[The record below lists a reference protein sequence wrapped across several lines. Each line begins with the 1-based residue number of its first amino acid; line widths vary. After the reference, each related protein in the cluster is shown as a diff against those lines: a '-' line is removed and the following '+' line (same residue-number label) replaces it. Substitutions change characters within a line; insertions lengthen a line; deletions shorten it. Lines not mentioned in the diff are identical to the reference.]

1 MYCMFRNINSGGPVA
16 LPDFLGLCGGAR
28 PSNQSRTFLDFQGRD
43 AAAAAPRAEARL
55 PVASVSSWAGQW
67 AVGSVAQL
75 SPAQLKSR
83 LMGYA
88 YYRLSGQRREKR
100 ILKSSGN
107 IRHFTYFHR
116 QLTKK

>member
-1 MYCMFRNINSGGPVA
+1 MFTRFCLLNYRKMKKTNFCLPRSLNSDAPVA

-43 AAAAAPRAEARL
+43 AAAAPRAYARL

-75 SPAQLKSR
+75 SPAQVKIDGVCLLPLERSK
-83 LMGYA
+83 
-88 YYRLSGQRREKR
+88 KR
-100 ILKSSGN
+100 
-107 IRHFTYFHR
+107 
-116 QLTKK
+116 KKNS